1 MMPGRSME
9 RLSSNDLSRPK
20 DYFLKIAP
28 ARLKEKPP
36 KSLAHDVIDAGAY
49 GLVAGR
55 LENLRLRCVRNEG
68 FLRGPESRAHQHAI
82 GAEASATPP
91 ARGHRR
97 CRPRPAPER
106 QAPEQRGRPPPPAS
120 PPKRFGGQLQGKIKL
135 LMPVCFRAPQLLWCA
150 AISDG
155 QLAIAA
161 RSPAGLR

>member
-82 GAEASATPP
+82 GAEHQRRRQPAAIGDAARGQHQNVRRARAARASTTAGKPAEAIRRATPGQDQAADAGVLP
-91 ARGHRR
+91 CSSAVVVR
-97 CRPRPAPER
+97 CD
-106 QAPEQRGRPPPPAS
+106 
-120 PPKRFGGQLQGKIKL
+120 I
-135 LMPVCFRAPQLLWCA
+135 
-150 AISDG
+150 
-155 QLAIAA
+155 
-161 RSPAGLR
+161 